1 MKTKTLV
8 LFLLFLFSVVGT
20 IFSVSNS
27 FAQDSCWPGGNWASS
42 GCTPPKYGCTD
53 FTARNYDPSA
63 EVDNGSCKY
72 GCVPWDPK
80 CTPPPPIKGCTD
92 SRALN
97 YSSSATQDDGSC
109 QYSNNSGIIY
119 FYCAEKSA
127 NNYQTQ
133 TECREENKARVQDSC
148 IINKMVCKYDSMING
163 CTDSLAN
170 NYNSKANTDD
180 WSCQYLAGVL
190 GCTNNKALNYSQ
202 NARKDDGSC
211 VYPVWSITGCTD
223 PKAGNYNP
231 NATIEDGSC
240 LMPSGKSGCIDA
252 QALNYNPDAII
263 DDGSCKYTQ
272 AESTLCLR
280 RDFNSMPNFSDM
292 IAFNNA
298 YKICSN
304 GGNFTKTG
312 SLIQWSLWS
321 FSGYCEN
328 SAGIDNNKDRCTYT
342 IIDDIEVFRIE
353 PPFFITGNVSGVGGA
368 QLPNIEVTLTTSL
381 WETRTT
387 TTDSAGNYIFN
398 GLGVGDYSI
407 RPDNSMPYIFPHS
420 EVVTL
425 SDSNATVNFVGI
437 DTTTVVTKT
446 NFATLLNKDSSIE
459 DWLKDLS
466 DRWNN
471 VGGNIPDAL
480 DVATLTNVR
489 NNGSIFSNNSLSSL
503 FNNGFLPLSNSYTP
517 IPLSLV
523 PKYADINSVCGD
535 GKKQTG
541 ETCDDGVNNGKSG
554 YCSSDCLYRGEVK
567 FIPNNARDYINESTE
582 TWTVS
587 LQSLAIISDTVG
599 RNVSGG
605 MKILQTSIRKATDS
619 IGTSQNFLK
628 QKIIENTS
636 PRTREI
642 LKQTAEIAAEVAQY
656 SVIAV
661 ASLVAAFAG
670 ALHIMAYKAQW
681 VSYTVKPG
689 DTIDSLGNKFTM
701 TERAMRSK
709 NGLKKWELRPGTKIK
724 VRNRH
729 LIEKDYLDQ
738 LKFVLQDSLEKR
750 NYGKM
755 SAKIDKM
762 FAKK

>member
-1 MKTKTLV
+1 MKTKTL
-8 LFLLFLFSVVGT
+8 LIFLLFILSVVGT
-20 IFSVSNS
+20 IFSVSSS
-27 FAQDSCWPGGNWASS
+27 FAQDSCWPGGGGASS

-72 GCVPWDPK
+72 GCIPWDPT

-97 YSSSATQDDGSC
+97 YNSSATQDNWSC
-109 QYSNNSGIIY
+109 QYNNNNTVIY
-119 FYCAEKSA
+119 FYCADKEA

-133 TECREENKARVQDSC
+133 TECREQNKARLQDAC
-148 IINKMVCKYDSMING
+148 IINKVVCKYDSVVNG

-180 WSCQYLAGVL
+180 GSCQYPVGFL
-190 GCTNNKALNYSQ
+190 GCTNNKALNY
-202 NARKDDGSC
+202 NANAKKDDGSC
-211 VYPVWSITGCTD
+211 RYPTWTIVGCTD

-231 NATIEDGSC
+231 NATVEDGSC

-263 DDGSCKYTQ
+263 DDGSCTYAQ
-272 AESTLCLR
+272 VEQPTLCLR
-280 RDFNSMPNFSDM
+280 KDFNSMPNFSDM
-292 IAFNNA
+292 VAFNNA
-298 YKICSN
+298 YQICSN

-312 SLIQWSLWS
+312 SLIRWNLWS

-328 SAGIDNNKDRCTYT
+328 STSVDNNKDRCTYT
-342 IIDDIEVFRIE
+342 VVDNVEVFKIE
-353 PPFFITGNVSGVGGA
+353 PPFFITGNVSGVGWT
-368 QLPNIEVTLTTSL
+368 QLSNIEVILTTSL
-381 WETRTT
+381 GETRTT
-387 TTDSAGNYIFN
+387 TTDIAGNYIFN
-398 GLGVGDYSI
+398 GLGVGEYSV
-407 RPDNSMPYIFPHS
+407 RPNNSMPYIFPHS
-420 EVVTL
+420 EVINL
-425 SDSNATVNFVGI
+425 SDSHATANFVGI
-437 DTTTVVTKT
+437 DTTTVVSKT
-446 NFATLLNKDSSIE
+446 NFATPLNNDSSID

-466 DRWNN
+466 DRWNS
-471 VGGNIPDAL
+471 VGGNIPEAL
-480 DVATLTNVR
+480 DTVSR
-489 NNGSIFSNNSLSSL
+489 NNNENIFSNNYLASL
-503 FNNGFLPLSNSYTP
+503 FNNGFIPLSSSYTP
-517 IPLSLV
+517 IPLSLI
-523 PKYADINSVCGD
+523 PKYAEPTTVCGD
-535 GKKQTG
+535 GIKQKG
-541 ETCDDGVNNGKSG
+541 ETCDDGIKNGKSG
-554 YCSSDCLYRGEVK
+554 YCSADCLYRGEVR
-567 FIPNNARDYINESTE
+567 FTTNNATEYTNESTE
-582 TWTVS
+582 QSTTS

-599 RNVSGG
+599 RNVSGW

-636 PRTREI
+636 PRTRAV
-642 LKQTAEIAAEVAQY
+642 LKKTAEIATEVAQY

-661 ASLVAAFAG
+661 VSIFAAFAG

-681 VSYTVKPG
+681 VSYTVQPG

-709 NGLKKWELRPGTKIK
+709 NGLKKGELKPGTKIK

-738 LKFVLQDSLEKR
+738 LKFVLKDSLEKR